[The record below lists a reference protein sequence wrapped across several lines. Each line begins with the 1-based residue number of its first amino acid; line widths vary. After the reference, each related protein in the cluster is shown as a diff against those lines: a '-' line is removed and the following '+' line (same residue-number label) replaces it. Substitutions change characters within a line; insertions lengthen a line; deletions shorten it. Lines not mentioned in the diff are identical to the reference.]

1 MDIMRVKRRGTA
13 CVYVF
18 VRVYRGS
25 EAGVRAIISGK
36 CACDKSKA
44 GTDGQKQNMD
54 ADTL

>member
-18 VRVYRGS
+18 VRVYGGS
-25 EAGVRAIISGK
+25 EAGVRAIISGTRVK
-36 CACDKSKA
+36 PALMDKNK
-44 GTDGQKQNMD
+44 TLH